1 MRVVVAHGPVEEL
14 DHTAEAFELV
24 EQEHLVD
31 VFARKTIWGGQ
42 EYAVDGGAGHR
53 VAQRI
58 EAGAPQSGATVAL
71 VTEHVLA
78 LHLLSLRLDMGT
90 QALGVAAQW
99 SAPGI
104 AVGSR
109 RGHTTRPS

>member
-1 MRVVVAHGPVEEL
+1 LVVRVVVAHGPVEEL

-90 QALGVAAQW
+90 
-99 SAPGI
+99 
-104 AVGSR
+104 
-109 RGHTTRPS
+109 